1 MYQSHMFCYF
11 LLLNVFSLHC
21 FHEKYISWKIMLT
34 VICLIMKTSILK
46 TVHLS
51 KSSTHL
57 SVNNSVHIQ
66 FVLNS
71 IHILSLPFPV
81 HITCKSVSKSMCMYL
96 ISESI
101 TVLSLGQLVC
111 RIEEEHLWE
120 SKQLGAHSPHVL
132 LNTLVYFNTKYF
144 MLHSAEDHLKLS
156 FTHIMKH
163 WKKSPPGKGNSAGRS
178 VFLRYY
184 CPTPLKTSSE

>member
-1 MYQSHMFCYF
+1 MFDHEDFNTQNCSFVKIQYTF
-11 LLLNVFSLHC
+11 ICEQFST
-21 FHEKYISWKIMLT
+21 YS
-34 VICLIMKTSILK
+34 ICA
-46 TVHLS
+46 
-51 KSSTHL
+51 
-57 SVNNSVHIQ
+57 Q
-66 FVLNS
+66 FYS
-71 IHILSLPFPV
+71 HILSMPFPV
-81 HITCKSVSKSMCMYL
+81 HITCKSLSKSMSMYL

>member
-1 MYQSHMFCYF
+1 MFD
-11 LLLNVFSLHC
+11 
-21 FHEKYISWKIMLT
+21 HEDFNT
-34 VICLIMKTSILK
+34 Q

-57 SVNNSVHIQ
+57 SVTDLVHIQ
-66 FVLNS
+66 FVPNS
-71 IHILSLPFPV
+71 IHILSLPLPV
-81 HITCKSVSKSMCMYL
+81 HITCKSVSKSMSLYL

-101 TVLSLGQLVC
+101 MVLSLGQLVC

>member
-1 MYQSHMFCYF
+1 MFD
-11 LLLNVFSLHC
+11 
-21 FHEKYISWKIMLT
+21 HEDFNTQT
-34 VICLIMKTSILK
+34 VY
-46 TVHLS
+46 LS

-57 SVNNSVHIQ
+57 SVTNSVHIQ
-66 FVLNS
+66 FVPNS

-81 HITCKSVSKSMCMYL
+81 HITCKSVSKSMSLYL

-101 TVLSLGQLVC
+101 MVLSLGQLVC

>member
-1 MYQSHMFCYF
+1 MFD
-11 LLLNVFSLHC
+11 
-21 FHEKYISWKIMLT
+21 HEDFNTQT
-34 VICLIMKTSILK
+34 VY
-46 TVHLS
+46 LS

-57 SVNNSVHIQ
+57 SVTNSVHIQ
-66 FVLNS
+66 FVPNS

-81 HITCKSVSKSMCMYL
+81 HITCKSVSKSMSLYL